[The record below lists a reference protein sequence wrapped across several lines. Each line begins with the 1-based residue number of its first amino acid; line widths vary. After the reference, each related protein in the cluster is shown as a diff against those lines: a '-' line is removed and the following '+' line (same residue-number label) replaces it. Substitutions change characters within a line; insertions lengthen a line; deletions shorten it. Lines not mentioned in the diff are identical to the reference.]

1 MDDPGSNGQ
10 RSNNVH
16 DAHQVEQPSTRTA
29 RFHLPDPT
37 RTWRRRA
44 VLAAYGG
51 YALTV
56 AIFWIGYAADL
67 GPRFR
72 ALGFIPGLV
81 YLVGFF
87 ALCSRGLGA
96 WNIANDSDSALD
108 ERQQRVRDRAYR
120 PSYWVV
126 SLILLLG
133 TAYVQ
138 LANNS
143 GWWLPSS
150 TEAFQ
155 GITWTLIFLTMTLPT
170 AIIAWTEPDVPA
182 ELDDAFA

>member
-1 MDDPGSNGQ
+1 MQEISN
-10 RSNNVH
+10 
-16 DAHQVEQPSTRTA
+16 VESRSTRSS
-29 RFHLPDPT
+29 RFRLPEPT
-37 RTWRRRA
+37 RAWRRRA

-56 AIFWIGYAADL
+56 AIFWIGYAADF
-67 GPRFR
+67 GPKFR
-72 ALGFIPGLV
+72 ALGFVPGIV

-87 ALCSRGLGA
+87 ALCSRSLGA
-96 WNIANDSDSALD
+96 WSIANDSDNALD

-133 TAYVQ
+133 AAYVQ
-138 LANNS
+138 LADSS

-170 AIIAWTEPDVPA
+170 AIIAWTEPDAPA
-182 ELDDAFA
+182 E

>member
-1 MDDPGSNGQ
+1 
-10 RSNNVH
+10 
-16 DAHQVEQPSTRTA
+16 
-29 RFHLPDPT
+29 
-37 RTWRRRA
+37 

-51 YALTV
+51 YALTI

-67 GPRFR
+67 GKGIR

-81 YLVGFF
+81 YLAGFF

-96 WNIANDSDSALD
+96 WSIANDSDSALD

-120 PSYWVV
+120 PSYWIV

-133 TAYVQ
+133 STYV
-138 LANNS
+138 LEANNS
-143 GWWLPSS
+143 DWWLPSS
-150 TEAFQ
+150 AGAFQ
-155 GITWTLIFLTMTLPT
+155 GITWTLVFLTMTLPT

-182 ELDDAFA
+182 E